1 MALLE
6 DMTTKFPGNAQL
18 LVLTGQALVAL
29 NKDDEALQSL
39 KAAVAQQPKDPIGY
53 TALYELYVRRK
64 NLDAALDLMQAG
76 LRELPR
82 NPNFRLAL
90 ARLPIHKRNNDT
102 TIPQY
107 DGILT

>member
-1 MALLE
+1 MALLQ
-6 DMTTKFPGNAQL
+6 DMNTKFPGNAQL
-18 LVLTGQALVAL
+18 LVLTGQALLAL

-76 LRELPR
+76 VREVPG

-90 ARLPIHKRNNDT
+90 AGLEIQKGNNDT
-102 TIPQY
+102 ALRQY
-107 DGILT
+107 